1 MGALG
6 WDSSNDLQSSSSG
19 VVGSF
24 SSGGCCDNG
33 VDTAAWLALLVGK
46 ICIRGVNKTI
56 GANQNYSTNTQKY
69 PNTDL

>member
-1 MGALG
+1 MSLFSPRSILG
-6 WDSSNDLQSSSSG
+6 SLGLSRDNDLESAASG

-46 ICIRGVNKTI
+46 NDRMPCQCFSKRVK
-56 GANQNYSTNTQKY
+56 
-69 PNTDL
+69 L

>member
-1 MGALG
+1 MSLFSPRSILG
-6 WDSSNDLQSSSSG
+6 SLGLSRDNDLESAASG

-46 ICIRGVNKTI
+46 TVRPSC
-56 GANQNYSTNTQKY
+56 KY
-69 PNTDL
+69 FSKRVKI